1 MKFFITFLLA
11 AAMLFVSKTQAQS
24 VSVDGTKYPRVTTS
38 MVHTTLN
45 PFKKKG
51 AGALTWA
58 QHKVNVNADK
68 LDYLDPVIGG
78 KSGYLAEAAYCF
90 NFNHSIIG
98 YKQLA
103 PEQAQY
109 ILNHSDVVTRNV
121 AAGQLLVLG
130 INPATGKINC
140 FLNPEYT
147 EVQLVEY
154 TAENGVK
161 MYVSKYSG
169 YGPECCINLV
179 IDLYPRYPEGGKEK
193 PGPEPV
199 APTPSKTSVKYG
211 DTYITNNY
219 YYETYNQGSWQ
230 HTEYI
235 PYIPQGYYMIP
246 LSVGVDICGYTP
258 QYRCQCQGQTYCLY
272 PVSQNKTVVQNYIT
286 INNTTNINIITPTP
300 DIPRPIPEPVRPGTN
315 TGGSGDVTDNHNGAG
330 GGDHPGGAGS
340 TGGGGTTGDNS
351 GGTGTGGNNTGG
363 AGKWSGG
370 DDKPYTPAQDR
381 YNQPKPSQFA
391 QNQNAGQRYDYSRPQ
406 EQMQQSWR
414 APQPQQGNPQNF
426 GRNMERPY
434 GQNSQNGQNHVD
446 VRRDYNRQFTGR
458 SNPGLQEQPRQYS
471 RNVQTAPPSQ
481 MQRQFV
487 QPRPQAPMMQ
497 QQRSMQRQPSMAG
510 MQRRF

>member
-1 MKFFITFLLA
+1 
-11 AAMLFVSKTQAQS
+11 
-24 VSVDGTKYPRVTTS
+24 
-38 MVHTTLN
+38 
-45 PFKKKG
+45 
-51 AGALTWA
+51 
-58 QHKVNVNADK
+58 
-68 LDYLDPVIGG
+68 LDYLDPIIGG

-90 NFNHSIIG
+90 NFNHEAIG
-98 YKQLA
+98 YKELA
-103 PEQAQY
+103 PQQAQY
-109 ILNHSDVVTRNV
+109 ILNHSDVVTKNV

-130 INPATGKINC
+130 VNLATGKINC

-211 DTYITNNY
+211 DTYVTNNY

-246 LSVGVDICGYTP
+246 ISVGVDICGYTP

-330 GGDHPGGAGS
+330 GGDHPGGTNT
-340 TGGGGTTGDNS
+340 TGGSGTTGDNS
-351 GGTGTGGNNTGG
+351 GGGGTGGNNTGG
-363 AGKWSGG
+363 PGKWSGG

-381 YNQPKPSQFA
+381 YNQPKPS
-391 QNQNAGQRYDYSRPQ
+391 
-406 EQMQQSWR
+406 WR
-414 APQPQQGNPQNF
+414 APQQGGQGTQQNY
-426 GRNMERPY
+426 GRNYDRPY
-434 GQNSQNGQNHVD
+434 GQNNYGQNSSQNHVD

-481 MQRQFV
+481 MQRQQQFA

-497 QQRSMQRQPSMAG
+497 QQRQPSSLQFQQPRNASPRG
-510 MQRRF
+510 GGLQISR